1 MTGDALSD
9 EEVRVLTALAASGM
23 AGTGAESLAARTTLD
38 KSVILDHLGS
48 FWDRG
53 LVEQVGGMRSL
64 YRITD
69 GGRDRLA

>member
-38 KSVILDHLGS
+38 K
-48 FWDRG
+48 
-53 LVEQVGGMRSL
+53 
-64 YRITD
+64 
-69 GGRDRLA
+69 